1 MTFVPLPYFDLW
13 TPQIQRCL
21 GFRIPIL
28 TSFLPP
34 HPSQRQRHSKVPT
47 WSQPK
52 AIFHQTL
59 HQASSSSSAGAISSA
74 ESQRTSTWTSWRAM
88 AWVVPS
94 LLRSYQWSH
103 QLSHLLLRGNSDPI
117 CSWAA
122 RVPTEGS
129 PNPWRSLSPKIPWI
143 PTKRLAVSKGQR
155 QQRNDRGPHCEG
167 IRPTLSDVWAHGA
180 HLYGSD
186 HPWCERCTFASKSPN
201 EIGHSSGEPAVAI
214 SSCNWQLDRNMRY
227 QTTAPSFFLT
237 PLSPCSYFYM
247 HLGSMSCAWSTTHCR
262 QLTFYLVTTTN
273 DARTVTYCDSTILKF
288 PRNKVQWHRLA
299 WRRTLSTK
307 SSKTQKC
314 QAAQQKCSPSQWFKQ
329 PRLLRP
335 SRTDHASC

>member
-1 MTFVPLPYFDLW
+1 MRFKTFAFTVLW
-13 TPQIQRCL
+13 SMNPSNAEMPWISNSH
-21 GFRIPIL
+21 L

-74 ESQRTSTWTSWRAM
+74 ESQRTSTWTSWRAT

-103 QLSHLLLRGNSDPI
+103 QLSHLGQLPGNSDPI

-122 RVPTEGS
+122 QVPTEGW

-227 QTTAPSFFLT
+227 QTTAPSFFSYPTLT
-237 PLSPCSYFYM
+237 LLLLL
-247 HLGSMSCAWSTTHCR
+247 HALGQYELRMIHNAVSSTH
-262 QLTFYLVTTTN
+262 
-273 DARTVTYCDSTILKF
+273 IL
-288 PRNKVQWHRLA
+288 PSDNNQW
-299 WRRTLSTK
+299 
-307 SSKTQKC
+307 C
-314 QAAQQKCSPSQWFKQ
+314 
-329 PRLLRP
+329 
-335 SRTDHASC
+335 